1 MGNMTQMTTFEARVV
16 IQRFITETLTALA
29 FDLDDD
35 MTEAEITELE
45 ASMDDISTV
54 LMDALGLEVLTVE
67 NSDDNIF
74 TVRMELL
81 ADGLPEGDE
90 EIATEPT

>member
-1 MGNMTQMTTFEARVV
+1 MTQMSTFEARVA

-35 MTEAEITELE
+35 MSESEIADLE

-67 NSDDNIF
+67 NADDRIF
-74 TVRMELL
+74 TVRFELL
-81 ADGLPEGDE
+81 ADGLLEEDS